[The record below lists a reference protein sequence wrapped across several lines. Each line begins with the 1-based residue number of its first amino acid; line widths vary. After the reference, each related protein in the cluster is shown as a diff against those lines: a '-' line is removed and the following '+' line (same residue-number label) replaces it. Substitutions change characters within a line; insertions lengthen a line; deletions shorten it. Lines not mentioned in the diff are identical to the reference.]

1 MDTIPEVVLAGALV
15 GKTVRRGMYRAIAKR
30 KQRPDTEVASGQCQ
44 ITAASDKECKNCPA
58 CDQLGVMGHCK
69 NTTSEAIASRS
80 GSYRF
85 FKSPALEPDPRDIA
99 GRYLQRSGGTR

>member
-1 MDTIPEVVLAGALV
+1 MDLILKVALARPLIPKTIGGRVYG
-15 GKTVRRGMYRAIAKR
+15 AIAEC